1 MKKLTTILLLIFSL
15 LAFNNCSDEVAGTK
29 DINYIAFQVN
39 TPTIIVEKGGSTSP
53 DIHVYTTQVTS
64 SDRTFNVKVVAAS
77 TTANAASYK
86 VPATVTVPAN
96 SNDGKLTITVSD
108 TNLGVDPVTLALEFG
123 ASDGL
128 FTGSKTTL
136 TIQKHCTLNI
146 NDFVGTYA
154 GTTYWAPTKATNVV
168 TSLNSSG
175 KLQITGIGV
184 SFLTGDYWGE
194 VITSMKTLPMNVD
207 LATGN
212 FTIDL
217 ADYATTTYNGD
228 PQPVY
233 KLSATG
239 NLNACSGTMYLYY
252 DFNQAGV
259 GSFIAAGYGTKV
271 KFTEIIKLK

>member
-1 MKKLTTILLLIFSL
+1 MKKLTTALLLIFSI
-15 LAFNNCSDEVAGTK
+15 LAFNNCSDEVTGTK
-29 DINYIAFQVN
+29 DLNYIAFQVPP
-39 TPTIIVEKGGSTSP
+39 PTIIVEKNGTITS
-53 DIHVYTTQVTS
+53 DIHVYTTQVAS
-64 SDRTFNVKVVAAS
+64 SDRTFDVKVVAAS

-86 VPATVTVPAN
+86 VPESVTVPAN

-136 TIQKHCTLNI
+136 KILKHCSLNI

-154 GTTYWAPTKATNVV
+154 GTTYYGPTKVV

-184 SFLTGDYWGE
+184 AFFTGYWGE
-194 VITSMKTLPMNVD
+194 VITSMQTLPMNVD

-212 FTIDL
+212 FTIAL
-217 ADYATTTYNGD
+217 ADYVVTSYKGET
-228 PQPVY
+228 QPVY

-252 DFNQAGV
+252 DFNQAGI
-259 GSFIAAGYGTKV
+259 GSYLAWNQGFTKA

>member
-1 MKKLTTILLLIFSL
+1 MKKLTTILLLIFSFS
-15 LAFNNCSDEVAGTK
+15 AFNNCSDEAVGTK

-39 TPTIIVEKGGSTSP
+39 TPTIIVEKNGSTSP

-64 SDRTFNVKVVAAS
+64 SDRIFDIKVVAAS
-77 TTANAASYK
+77 TTANAASYN

-108 TNLGVDPVTLALEFG
+108 INLGVDPVTLSLEFG
-123 ASDGL
+123 AKEGL
-128 FTGSKTTL
+128 FSGSKTTL
-136 TIQKHCTLNI
+136 TIQKHCALNL

-154 GTTYWAPTKATNVV
+154 GNTYYGPTKVV
-168 TSLNSSG
+168 TSLNNSG

-184 SFLTGDYWGE
+184 AFLTGYWGE
-194 VITSMKTLPMNVD
+194 VITSMQTLPMNVD
-207 LATGN
+207 QATGN

-217 ADYATTTYNGD
+217 ANYVTTTYNGD

-252 DFNQAGV
+252 DFNQDGV
-259 GSFIAAGYGTKV
+259 GSYIALGYGTKA

>member
-1 MKKLTTILLLIFSL
+1 MKKIIYLSLLILSFVGITS
-15 LAFNNCSDEVAGTK
+15 CGDDPIGTK

-39 TPTIIVEKGGSTSP
+39 TPTIIVEKNGSTKT

-64 SDRTFNVKVVAAS
+64 LDRTFDVKVVAAS
-77 TTANAASYK
+77 TTANAASYN
-86 VPATVTVPAN
+86 VPAAVTVPAN
-96 SNDGKLTITVSD
+96 SNDGKLAVTVSD
-108 TNLGVDPVTLALEFG
+108 NSLGVDPVTLALEFG

-128 FTGSKTTL
+128 FPGSKTSL
-136 TIQKHCTLNI
+136 LIQKHCTLNL
-146 NDFVGTYA
+146 NDFVGTYT
-154 GTTYWAPTKATNVV
+154 GTTYYGRTKVV

-184 SFLTGDYWGE
+184 DFLTGYWGE
-194 VITSMKTLPMNVD
+194 VITSMQTLPMNVD
-207 LATGN
+207 MATGN

-217 ADYATTTYNGD
+217 ANYATTTYNGD
-228 PQPVY
+228 PQDVY

-259 GSFIAAGYGTKV
+259 SYLATYVTKA

>member
-1 MKKLTTILLLIFSL
+1 MKKITSILLLIFSL
-15 LAFNNCSDEVAGTK
+15 WAFNNCSDEVAGTK

-39 TPTIIVEKGGSTSP
+39 TPTIIVEKNGSTST
-53 DIHVYTTQVTS
+53 DIHVYTTQVAS
-64 SDRTFNVKVVAAS
+64 SDRTFSVKVVATS
-77 TTANAASYK
+77 TTANATSYS

-108 TNLGVDPVTLALEFG
+108 TDLGVDPVTLTLEFV

-154 GTTYWAPTKATNVV
+154 GSTYYGPTEVV

-184 SFLTGDYWGE
+184 AFLTGYWGE
-194 VITSMKTLPMNVD
+194 VITSMQTLPMNVD
-207 LATGN
+207 LDTGN

-217 ADYATTTYNGD
+217 ANYATTTYNGD
-228 PQPVY
+228 PQPLY

-252 DFNQAGV
+252 DFNQEGV
-259 GSFIAAGYGTKV
+259 GSYITAGYGTKT
-271 KFTEIIKLK
+271 KFTEIIHL